1 MAVKIGIGR
10 TLLAYEVTS
19 QCIYTK
25 AGDMTVAAHLFNTRH
40 AVEVRTSTRLK
51 TATARPACTGYCMDS
66 VPAKNASSRARC
78 TSLLKQLGILKGPG
92 HYASGLGCSQT
103 FCGPGCEPL
112 HSRHQRGCITHTRY
126 SKPNLLFLATPT
138 KHTFKSTHLPYWAAL
153 FRCTTTATKLVQRHS
168 AITIHRRK
176 RQVVACS
183 CTGCPPH

>member
-1 MAVKIGIGR
+1 LAVKIGIGR

-25 AGDMTVAAHLFNTRH
+25 AGDMNVAAHLFNTRH
-40 AVEVRTSTRLK
+40 AVEVRTSTRVK

-78 TSLLKQLGILKGPG
+78 TSLLKQLGTLKGPG

-112 HSRHQRGCITHTRY
+112 HSRHQRGCITHTRFTANPTCFFQQPQ
-126 SKPNLLFLATPT
+126 PNTTSNQLTCPIGL
-138 KHTFKSTHLPYWAAL
+138 
-153 FRCTTTATKLVQRHS
+153 RCFGAQQQPRN
-168 AITIHRRK
+168 
-176 RQVVACS
+176 
-183 CTGCPPH
+183 